1 MKWYRLLLFMIIFVD
16 CSGNFLVSCGLFFM
30 KVVNLEIFIIIVIK
44 VYYYFVVVIV
54 VEVVGVRDI

>member
-1 MKWYRLLLFMIIFVD
+1 MKWYRLLLFMIIFV
-16 CSGNFLVSCGLFFM
+16 NFLVSCGLFFM